1 MKKLLLSLSLLTIGF
16 ANGQATLF
24 EDSFDTYDDFIIS
37 SVGNW
42 TLVDNDLRPTYGF
55 NGITFTNSNV
65 AKSFQVF
72 NSTAT
77 TPALTS
83 SSTSDWSARTG
94 DKNIVCF
101 AAVPNTAVTANDD
114 WLISPQIT
122 LGTSGNM
129 LSFWAKS
136 CSATYGLEKFTVG
149 ISTTNT
155 ATSSFTVISDNPVE
169 TLNDVTYAEY
179 TYNLDA
185 YAGQSIYIS
194 INCVSND
201 QFGFAIDDF
210 LVTAAAMHTDS
221 FFKNNFSIQPN
232 PVNDVFS
239 VTTKNNVAID
249 NIKVMDV
256 NGRIVSENNNTNGSD
271 AMQVNIGELNA
282 GVYFVKVQSEL
293 GVGTSKIIKK

>member
-1 MKKLLLSLSLLTIGF
+1 MKKLLLFLLLTFGYV
-16 ANGQATLF
+16 NGQTVLF
-24 EDSFDTYDDFIIS
+24 EDSFETYDDFIIS
-37 SVGNW
+37 GIGNW

-55 NGITFTNSNV
+55 TGVTYTNTSV

-77 TPALTS
+77 TPALS
-83 SSTSDWSARTG
+83 ASSTSDWSAKTG
-94 DKNIVCF
+94 DKNIVCI
-101 AAVPNTAVTANDD
+101 AAVPGAGVTANND

-136 CSATYGLEKFTVG
+136 CSAQYGLEKFKVG

-155 ATSSFTVISDNPVE
+155 STTSFTLISDNPVV
-169 TLNDVTYAEY
+169 TLDDVTYAEY

-194 INCVSND
+194 INCVSDD

-210 LVTAAAMHTDS
+210 LVTSAAMSSDN
-221 FFKNNFSIQPN
+221 FFSSNFLLSPN
-232 PVNDVFS
+232 PVKDIFTVNA
-239 VTTKNNVAID
+239 KNNVAIQ
-249 NIKVMDV
+249 NITVVDI
-256 NGRIVSENNNTNGSD
+256 NGRLVNEVNNSNSSD

-282 GVYFVKVQSEL
+282 GVYFVKVQTEL